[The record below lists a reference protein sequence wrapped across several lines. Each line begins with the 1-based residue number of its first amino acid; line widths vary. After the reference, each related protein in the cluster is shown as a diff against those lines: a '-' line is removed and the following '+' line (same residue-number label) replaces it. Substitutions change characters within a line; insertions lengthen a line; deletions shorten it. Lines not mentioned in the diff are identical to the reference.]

1 MADATP
7 QFDFQKCATPWPV
20 RLTNP
25 TVAVI
30 GELGRVGANVSGMV
44 YSTVQ
49 GQARVGNLLLTCG
62 YGQIL
67 SASAASGNAITQ
79 GEKLYMVDGTTG
91 PVVAPSVSND
101 SSGNNFIGYAL
112 PKDVDAAPIDQLV
125 AAGGSGDILVW
136 FRPE

>member
-25 TVAVI
+25 EVAVI

-67 SASAASGNAITQ
+67 SAEAASGNAITQ
-79 GEKLYMVDGTTG
+79 GEKVNMVDGTTG
-91 PVVAPSVSND
+91 PVVAPTVTN
-101 SSGNNFIGYAL
+101 GAGTFIGYAL
-112 PKDVDAAPIDQLV
+112 PKDVEAAATDQLV
-125 AAGGSGDILVW
+125 AAGSTLVW